1 MIVRDAEIERN
12 PLDDYVWLEDENF
25 SFAKEKTTTNEG
37 SIVHH
42 LRMIS
47 QKWGNETLLLD
58 LDQAIWQHRLDIII
72 PFNIVD
78 SNVFLLHVT
87 SKDVPLNFDSY
98 HGDTLRTQKFGE
110 NLGVVT
116 AVLYQVPNQPLR
128 MTEIDGVQFQDLIYR
143 QGCAKFK
150 LKSRL

>member
-1 MIVRDAEIERN
+1 MGIVRDAEIDRN

-42 LRMIS
+42 LRMTS

-78 SNVFLLHVT
+78 PNVFLLHVT

-98 HGDTLRTQKFGE
+98 YGDTFKTQQFGE

-116 AVLYQVPNQPLR
+116 AVLYQVP
-128 MTEIDGVQFQDLIYR
+128 
-143 QGCAKFK
+143 
-150 LKSRL
+150 